1 MLLGAVLVLL
11 VLGGAGPASAH
22 AALKSSDPS
31 DAAVLKSAPR
41 SVTLTFTESVGLL
54 DDSFRVLDPENRR
67 VRTGEA
73 RHASGRSDT
82 ARVTLPAKL
91 AEGTYVV
98 AWRVVS
104 ADSHPVSGAFTFSV
118 GKPSATVASV
128 SAGPVENPA
137 TASLYNIARYL
148 AYLAAALLIGT
159 AAFAVL
165 CRPADHA
172 PLRRPLLAG
181 WWTLL
186 GTSVVLLV
194 LRAPYETGTAPGTA
208 FSASALT
215 RTLTG
220 RPGLALLARL
230 ALLLI
235 AAAAVVTLRK
245 RPAWARLLLPAE
257 NSQRPNAGHTGVAEA
272 GAGAGEPVAAEGA
285 HSGRADVAETGA
297 GEPGAEGDRAGHPG
311 AGGDRAGRPGTEEV
325 RAGHPGTD
333 TDHAR
338 LLRAEGDHA
347 GHPGTDTDHAKLL
360 CTDTDHARLPRAEGD
375 HAGHLRA
382 GRGGAVRRSFLVG
395 SGHEG
400 APRPLLLAGT
410 PRPLLLVGAVFA
422 VGLALTW
429 ALAEHASAG
438 IQVPVA
444 VVSSVLHLL
453 AMAVWLGGLA
463 ALLILLRGTD
473 VSAAVVARFSRLAFA
488 SVTVLVVTGVYQSW
502 RGLGSWS
509 ALTGTTYGR
518 LLLAKVAAVVLL
530 LALAGMSRRWTARM
544 VVAPAR
550 KAQTAVRERVPEA
563 VGGPALPASEGPAPG
578 HPTESTTGPEGPTG
592 TTGTTGTSAPDPH
605 RRALRR
611 SVLAEVAVGVLVLVI
626 TTVLTGTLPG
636 RAAAEAAE
644 QPASEAGLPA
654 ASVTTVPFDV
664 GTPGGHG
671 KVQITLDPGRVGD
684 NNVQAV
690 VFGPDGGIST
700 VPELRLSFSLPAQKI
715 GPLDARVKN
724 LGGYW
729 GTNSLTLPIAGTW
742 TMKVTVRTSDIDQV
756 SVTKAVR
763 IR

>member
-31 DAAVLKSAPR
+31 DSAVLKSAPR

-67 VRTGEA
+67 VSTGEA

-82 ARVTLPAKL
+82 AQVTLPAKL

-128 SAGPVENPA
+128 STGPVENPA

-159 AAFAVL
+159 AAFAAL
-165 CRPADHA
+165 CRPADRA
-172 PLRRPLLAG
+172 PLRKPLLTG

-194 LRAPYETGTAPGTA
+194 LRSPYETGTAPGTA
-208 FSASALT
+208 FSASAFT
-215 RTLTG
+215 HTLTG
-220 RPGLALLARL
+220 RPGLTLLARL
-230 ALLLI
+230 ALLLL
-235 AAAAVVTLRK
+235 AAAAFVTLRK
-245 RPAWARLLLPAE
+245 RSAGRLSPPA
-257 NSQRPNAGHTGVAEA
+257 GEA
-272 GAGAGEPVAAEGA
+272 GRE
-285 HSGRADVAETGA
+285 R
-297 GEPGAEGDRAGHPG
+297 
-311 AGGDRAGRPGTEEV
+311 
-325 RAGHPGTD
+325 
-333 TDHAR
+333 
-338 LLRAEGDHA
+338 
-347 GHPGTDTDHAKLL
+347 
-360 CTDTDHARLPRAEGD
+360 
-375 HAGHLRA
+375 
-382 GRGGAVRRSFLVG
+382 
-395 SGHEG
+395 
-400 APRPLLLAGT
+400 APRPLLLAGAAH
-410 PRPLLLVGAVFA
+410 AVA
-422 VGLALTW
+422 LALTW

-453 AMAVWLGGLA
+453 AMAVWLGGLT

-509 ALTGTTYGR
+509 AFTGTTYGR

-544 VVAPAR
+544 VAAPADV
-550 KAQTAVRERVPEA
+550 AETAVRARVPEA
-563 VGGPALPASEGPAPG
+563 VGGPALPASDRPAPG
-578 HPTESTTGPEGPTG
+578 QPTESTTGPEG
-592 TTGTTGTSAPDPH
+592 TTGTSAPGPH

-644 QPASEAGLPA
+644 QPASAVGLPA
-654 ASVTTVPFDV
+654 ASVTTIPFDV

-715 GPLDARVKN
+715 GPLDAGLTN